1 MYHYSKLSQKNW
13 DVIKKP
19 MDERLEFQKQTNK
32 KKNFNSVTCIG
43 SSGS

>member
-19 MDERLEFQKQTNK
+19 MDENQNFNKTKQ
-32 KKNFNSVTCIG
+32 KKNFNSVTFIG
-43 SSGS
+43 SNCS